1 MVGIDIRNLELFIDS
16 NALGMD
22 ASEFHGM
29 VSGLICAGVDDDDV
43 ENWLPILFS
52 EHYITEEDYKPIE
65 NDVLSVYFQVL
76 SELNDTT
83 FSYSILL
90 PDDDQ
95 PLEFRVEAL
104 GSWCRGFRRALI
116 DYGEVNV
123 AALSEYCAE
132 FIQDVESFIDIEIDE
147 NETKEELDTAFLTIE
162 EHLRV
167 GVQLLY
173 ETKDIVPDLE
183 RFSR

>member
-1 MVGIDIRNLELFIDS
+1 MEINTRNLKMIVES
-16 NALGMD
+16 NALD
-22 ASEFHGM
+22 VDVSEFHGM
-29 VSGLICAGVDDDDV
+29 VSGLICAGVGDDDV

-52 EHYITEEDYKPIE
+52 DQYISEADYKPLE
-65 NDVLSVYFQVL
+65 NDVLSVYFQIL
-76 SELNDTT
+76 RELNDTA
-83 FSYSILL
+83 FSYSVLL

-95 PLEFRVEAL
+95 PLEHRVEAL

-116 DYGEVNV
+116 DYGEVNIG
-123 AALSEYCAE
+123 ALSEYCAE
-132 FIQDVESFIDIEIDE
+132 FIVDVESFTDIEIDE

-173 ETKDIVPDLE
+173 ETVDIVQSIDKNG
-183 RFSR
+183 